1 EDQEAV
7 STLLPV
13 GTRQEALTAL
23 WLVLPD
29 LGDPDP
35 AGTVS
40 LALSGIGDEGGFTA
54 ASTRARVFD
63 PLQRRYR
70 GVKATERALLIR
82 RGWLVREVFVVPH
95 ERTQSLGVE
104 QGPLQR
110 ARGVATFT
118 VHSTNGPVRPVA
130 QHLDVADA
138 VELMEAQALRAAEGR
153 RRQTPEQWMSA
164 VGIAE
169 GA

>member
-1 EDQEAV
+1 MTINVAGYQEDQEAV

-54 ASTRARVFD
+54 ASTRARLFD
-63 PLQRRYR
+63 PLQWRYR
-70 GVKATERALLIR
+70 GSR
-82 RGWLVREVFVVPH
+82 RP
-95 ERTQSLGVE
+95 S
-104 QGPLQR
+104 GPC
-110 ARGVATFT
+110 
-118 VHSTNGPVRPVA
+118 
-130 QHLDVADA
+130 
-138 VELMEAQALRAAEGR
+138 
-153 RRQTPEQWMSA
+153 
-164 VGIAE
+164 
-169 GA
+169 